1 MNDVTIQV
9 QNVRK
14 EFGKGRTTVA
24 AVRDVSLQVKPGE
37 VVLILG
43 PSGSGKTTL
52 LSMMGCILTPTRG
65 EITIGGARIQGLS
78 EEQLAQLRRKH
89 IGFVFQ
95 SFNLLRSLT
104 AEENVLV
111 ALNLNR
117 VKGQAARKAAKRI
130 LTEVGLGERLDFL
143 PADLSGGEKQR
154 VSIARAV
161 VNHPQLV
168 LADEPTGNLDSEA
181 GKKIG
186 SILRDLARE
195 RQAAVVIVTHD
206 NRIENMADRILYLED
221 GMIKDERIV
230 PAH

>member
-14 EFGKGRTTVA
+14 EFGQGRTTVA
-24 AVRDVSLQVKPGE
+24 AVRDVSLQVRRGE

-111 ALNLNR
+111 ALNLN
-117 VKGQAARKAAKRI
+117 
-130 LTEVGLGERLDFL
+130 
-143 PADLSGGEKQR
+143 
-154 VSIARAV
+154 
-161 VNHPQLV
+161 
-168 LADEPTGNLDSEA
+168 
-181 GKKIG
+181 
-186 SILRDLARE
+186 
-195 RQAAVVIVTHD
+195 
-206 NRIENMADRILYLED
+206 
-221 GMIKDERIV
+221 
-230 PAH
+230 